1 MISSLKLSI
10 LLSAM
15 AQVESGGNP
24 HAFNYHEQAYGL
36 LQIREQALKDVNKY
50 RLQSYRLEDAFDP
63 DHARDIAAHYLR
75 IWCPV
80 ANRYSFE
87 DAARIYNGGPA
98 GWWKLSTLRY
108 WYRVKTELE
117 RRGLDSRDTI
127 LETQPNLTQKWQ
139 PQLTNPLPAAPSP
152 STPGTTVVFS
162 LPSGRATPSR
172 FVLNVN
178 AEMVQLSPSFTFTI
192 KPSAPKPAPQPASPP
207 PTSAPAKTPA
217 PAVVFELHWN
227 DTR

>member
-24 HAFNYHEQAYGL
+24 HAFNYYEQAYGI
-36 LQIREQALKDVNKY
+36 LQIREDAVADVNKY
-50 RLQSYRLEDAFDP
+50 RLQSYKLDDAFDP
-63 DHARDIAAHYLR
+63 GHARDIAAHYLR
-75 IWCPV
+75 LWCS
-80 ANRYSFE
+80 AAGKYSYE
-87 DAARIYNGGPA
+87 DAARIWNGGPT
-98 GWWKLSTLRY
+98 GWWKLSTLAY
-108 WYRVKTELE
+108 WYKVKAELE

-127 LETQPNLTQKWQ
+127 LETKPIWQ
-139 PQLTNPLPAAPSP
+139 HPPTKQSPAARSASTPDTANEFSSP
-152 STPGTTVVFS
+152 SVRVTSF
-162 LPSGRATPSR
+162 R
-172 FVLNVN
+172 FVWNGN
-178 AEMVQLSPSFTFTI
+178 AETVQLSPSLTFTI
-192 KPSAPKPAPQPASPP
+192 RPSAPKLAPRPASPR